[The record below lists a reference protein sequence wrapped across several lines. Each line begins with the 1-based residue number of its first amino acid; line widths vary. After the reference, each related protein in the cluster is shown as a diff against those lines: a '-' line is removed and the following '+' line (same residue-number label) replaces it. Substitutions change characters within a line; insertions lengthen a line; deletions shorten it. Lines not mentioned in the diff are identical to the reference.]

1 MNFKG
6 AIQLDGVFEITH
18 IRDGKIID
26 REVIHNTTTN
36 VAFKRVAGLINGRI
50 SGAGVNFDYLA
61 LDQSTGATAA
71 ASTGLAIECT
81 TCGLGRAAATCT
93 WQTTTNASDT
103 AQMLK
108 TFSATNTKTIYGAGV
123 FDTAT
128 TGGNMLAGT
137 HFAGKAMVSGD
148 TLAITYKVKV
158 A

>member
-1 MNFKG
+1 MKFNG
-6 AIQLDGVFEITH
+6 AIKLEGVFNIKH
-18 IRDGKIID
+18 F
-26 REVIHNTTTN
+26 REGQLLSEETIHNTTTN

-50 SGAGVNFDYLA
+50 NGLGVNFDYLA

-81 TCGLGRAAATCT
+81 TCGLGRVAATCT
-93 WQTTTNASDT
+93 WQTTTATSDT
-103 AQMLK
+103 AQLLK
-108 TFSATNTKTIYGAGV
+108 TFAATNTKTIYGAGV

-137 HFAGKAMVSGD
+137 HFAGKALVSGD